1 MRELQTF
8 SEFSHNSDNIKLEFS
23 FVDSANITNEECMI
37 YSEGVHHNEFLKS
50 IRKSPHHTIDGG
62 SQGKGGFSF
71 PAKCK
76 FSTCAQLVLPTS
88 HISPDRPLDVIRQ
101 FFIHYSL
108 PSTLVFAFYA
118 LFSRKQFSVAQTVD
132 EAKSEVSNK
141 IQNWDFFAFPD
152 VS

>member
-108 PSTLVFAFYA
+108 PSTLFFTFMH
-118 LFSRKQFSVAQTVD
+118 FSAENSFQWHKQ
-132 EAKSEVSNK
+132 
-141 IQNWDFFAFPD
+141 
-152 VS
+152 